1 MRASRTVLAAE
12 PAVASGGMVV
22 AQHQLGALAGLEVL
36 ARGGNAV
43 DAAVTTAFVMGV
55 VQPLM
60 NGIGGGGQMIIRDP
74 GGHFSCVDYG
84 MVAPQGA
91 TDDMYKLSGEME
103 PMGAATMRLSS
114 RYTWPVVEGSA
125 NLTGHSSVA
134 VPGTVSGLSGALEKW
149 GTMDLKDALGP
160 AIKLARDG
168 FPIGHH
174 FALSLVAGR
183 RNFLQYEGATPIYYP
198 NGQPLATGERLI
210 QSDYAHTLELIANGG
225 PDAFY
230 KGEPAQRIAE
240 DAAAHGA
247 VLSAQDFADYRAV
260 IDNPVI
266 STSYRDHDISGA
278 AGPGAT
284 TTLIE
289 ILNILSNFD
298 IRLLGYGTTDTLHII
313 AEATKLA
320 AVDRFTW
327 LGDTVPDGGPSEALI
342 DPEYASKRAA
352 EIGRSASDVEPG
364 DPWDHLGK
372 SVDPNHPAPAGLGPD
387 DGTTHLTTVD
397 ANGGAVSLTQTLH
410 GYSGIVTPG
419 VGAMLNNG
427 MGWFYPGP
435 GTVNSVHPGG
445 RCVHNMVPVIIEQE
459 GKLKAALGASG
470 GRRIWTAVLQSI
482 IHMVDFDMSLQ
493 EAIQTPRIH
502 VESDAILAD
511 GRFDTSIIE
520 GLRRNGHEVITTTP
534 RYDSAPFSEP
544 NGIAATED
552 GFESGLSPVAKP
564 TVALGLEKG
573 ETQIGEIDMPGLA
586 NDLMP

>member
-43 DAAVTTAFVMGV
+43 DAAVTTAFTMGV

-74 GGHFSCVDYG
+74 SGEFSSVDYG

-91 TDDMYKLSGEME
+91 SDDMYKLSGERE
-103 PMGAATMRLSS
+103 PMGAATMRVSS
-114 RYTWPVVEGSA
+114 RYTWPVVEGRA

-134 VPGTVSGLSGALEKW
+134 VPGTVAGLSAALEKW
-149 GTMDLKDALGP
+149 GTMDLKDALAP

-183 RNFLQYEGATPIYYP
+183 RNFLEYEDATPIFYP

-210 QSDYAHTLELIANGG
+210 QSDYARTLELIASGG
-225 PDAFY
+225 PEAFY
-230 KGEPAQRIAE
+230 NGEPAQRIAE
-240 DAAAHGA
+240 DMAAHGA

-260 IDNPVI
+260 VDTAVV
-266 STSYRDHDISGA
+266 STSYRDHEIYGVG
-278 AGPGAT
+278 GPGAAP
-284 TTLIE
+284 TLIE

-298 IRLLGYGTTDTLHII
+298 IRLLGYGTTDSLHII

-327 LGDTVPDGGPSEALI
+327 LGDAAPDGGPVAALI
-342 DPEYASKRAA
+342 DPEYAAKRAA
-352 EIGRSASDVEPG
+352 EIGRSASLVEPG
-364 DPWDHLGK
+364 DPWGHLGK
-372 SVDPNHPAPAGLGPD
+372 SVDPNHSAPAGLGPD
-387 DGTTHLTTVD
+387 DGTTHLTVVD
-397 ANGGAVSLTQTLH
+397 ANGAAVSLTQTLH
-410 GYSGIVTPG
+410 GYSGIVIPG

-435 GTVNSVHPGG
+435 GTVNSVSPEG
-445 RCVHNMVPVIIEQE
+445 RGVHNMAPVIIEQE
-459 GKLKAALGASG
+459 GQLKAALGASG
-470 GRRIWTAVLQSI
+470 GRRIWTAVLQTI
-482 IHMVDFDMSLQ
+482 IHMIDFDMPLQ

-502 VESDAILAD
+502 VESDAILVD
-511 GRFDTSIIE
+511 GRFDTEVID
-520 GLRRNGHEVITTTP
+520 GMKRNGHEVITTTP

-544 NGIAATED
+544 NGIAVTD
-552 GFESGLSPVAKP
+552 VGLESGLSPVAKP
-564 TVALGLEKG
+564 TVALGLDKG
-573 ETQIGEIDMPGLA
+573 ETEIGDIDMPGLA